1 MRFVV
6 LLLALLAVCKVGYQE
21 YMFRSKLKETVVAAY
36 RDRAAQVCQRDA
48 KSASFDVRV
57 DSWLRSRDIS
67 LRIGNSDVDVMPWQV
82 DSQRWAARYRNP
94 NLWMSI
100 PAGAGML
107 ACSYDVVTGAAIVNR
122 I

>member
-1 MRFVV
+1 MRFIV
-6 LLLALLAVCKVGYQE
+6 LLLGLLAVGKVGYQE
-21 YMFRSKLKETVVAAY
+21 YLFRTKRKETVVAAY

-57 DSWLRSRDIS
+57 DSWLKSRDIN
-67 LRIGNSDVDVMPWQV
+67 LRIGNREVDVMPWQV

-100 PAGAGML
+100 PAGAGTL
-107 ACSYDVVTGAAIVNR
+107 ACSYDVVTGIAVVAR